1 MARQSWLNEDVE
13 LPALDA
19 RVQELEHFTD
29 ALADGVVDSAELS
42 AQEARLVD
50 ALRAAEAALDDEQH
64 ALVTTALLE
73 LSAYNIMST
82 LHELTGRRIEDKFG
96 G

>member
-1 MARQSWLNEDVE
+1 MARQSWLNEDAA

-29 ALADGVVDSAELS
+29 ALADGVVDSGELA
-42 AQEARLVD
+42 AQEARLVE
-50 ALRAAEAALDDEQH
+50 ALGAAEAALNDEQH

-73 LSAYNIMST
+73 LSAYNIMAT
-82 LHELTGRRIEDKFG
+82 LHELTGQRLKDKFG